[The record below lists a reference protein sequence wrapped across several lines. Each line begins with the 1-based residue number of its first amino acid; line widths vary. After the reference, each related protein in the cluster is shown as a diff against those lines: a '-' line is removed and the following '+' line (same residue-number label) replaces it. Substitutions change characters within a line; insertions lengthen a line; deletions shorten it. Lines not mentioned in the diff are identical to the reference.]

1 MPYYV
6 NENNSWGAFSRP
18 WDIVGKGPEIIDNLF
33 GTNLAGIAKV
43 GWGGII
49 LDIIGEVRLELSNDI
64 TNNVVEGLGEK
75 YKVYND
81 NVTIMPD
88 ILHVT
93 GYVGTLTVD
102 RANEGGD
109 TIKTFIKVIN
119 IINSLVPTSSPT
131 LASVKSGVK
140 SVTMAVDFFLGLAEN
155 ARKVLSAEDTQSKAL
170 KYLVW
175 LRQTQYPIKVDTPLG
190 RFNQMMVKNMVIT
203 QPEETQD
210 YFRVDATFQK
220 WRQTKTATY
229 KAGNNLTM
237 GKAKF
242 GVIAQ

>member
-6 NENNSWGAFSRP
+6 NEDNSLGAFSKN
-18 WDIVGKGPEIIDNLF
+18 WKMGDGLDIINNLF
-33 GTNLAGIAKV
+33 GTSIGKTKV

-49 LDIIGEVRLELSNDI
+49 LDIIGEVRLELTNDI

-102 RANEGGD
+102 RANEGGNTLK
-109 TIKTFIKVIN
+109 TITK
-119 IINSLVPTSSPT
+119 IIGIIGSLVPTSSPT

-140 SVTMAVDFFLGLAEN
+140 SATMAADFFMDLAEN
-155 ARKVLSAEDTQSKAL
+155 LRKVWTAEDTQGKAL
-170 KYLVW
+170 SYLTW

>member
-6 NENNSWGAFSRP
+6 NEIGNKWDFFRIKGDDSDSWESFKENLGF
-18 WDIVGKGPEIIDNLF
+18 GKV
-33 GTNLAGIAKV
+33 KV

-49 LDIIGEVRLELSNDI
+49 LDIIGEVRLELTNDI

-88 ILHVT
+88 VLHVT
-93 GYVGTLTVD
+93 GYVGTLFID
-102 RANEGGD
+102 RANESGNY
-109 TIKTFIKVIN
+109 IKSATK
-119 IINSLVPTSSPT
+119 IIGIIGSLVPTSSPT
-131 LASVKSGVK
+131 LANVKSATK
-140 SVTMAVDFFLGLAEN
+140 QTALAADFFIDLAN
-155 ARKVLSAEDTQSKAL
+155 NTRKVFNEDQQLKAL
-170 KYLVW
+170 KYIKW
-175 LRQTQYPIKVDTPLG
+175 LRQTQYPIIVDTPLG

-229 KAGNNLTM
+229 KAGNNLTI
-237 GKAKF
+237 GSAKL

>member
-6 NENNSWGAFSRP
+6 NEDNSLGAFSKS
-18 WDIVGKGPEIIDNLF
+18 WKFGGWKEIGANLLGIGK
-33 GTNLAGIAKV
+33 TNI

-49 LDIIGEVRLELSNDI
+49 LDIIGEVRLELTNDI

-88 ILHVT
+88 VLHVT

-102 RANEGGD
+102 RANEGGNYL
-109 TIKTFIKVIN
+109 KTATK
-119 IINSLVPTSSPT
+119 IISIIGSLVPTSSPT

-140 SVTMAVDFFLGLAEN
+140 SATMAADFFMDLAEN
-155 ARKVLSAEDTQSKAL
+155 LRKVWTAEDTQGKAL
-170 KYLVW
+170 KYLSW
-175 LRQTQYPIKVDTPLG
+175 LRQTQYPIVVDTPLG
-190 RFNQMMVKNMVIT
+190 RFNQMMIKNMVIT

-237 GKAKF
+237 GSAKF

>member
-1 MPYYV
+1 
-6 NENNSWGAFSRP
+6 
-18 WDIVGKGPEIIDNLF
+18 
-33 GTNLAGIAKV
+33 
-43 GWGGII
+43 
-49 LDIIGEVRLELSNDI
+49 
-64 TNNVVEGLGEK
+64 
-75 YKVYND
+75 
-81 NVTIMPD
+81 
-88 ILHVT
+88 
-93 GYVGTLTVD
+93 
-102 RANEGGD
+102 
-109 TIKTFIKVIN
+109 
-119 IINSLVPTSSPT
+119 
-131 LASVKSGVK
+131 
-140 SVTMAVDFFLGLAEN
+140 MAADFFMDLAEN
-155 ARKVLSAEDTQSKAL
+155 LRKVWTAEDTQGKAL
-170 KYLVW
+170 SYLTW